1 MVLIN
6 RKTNST
12 DRAPIKDQ
20 LNQAETKL
28 INLRDFQSV
37 KKHIQSI
44 EIMEIWIFWKIAEV
58 LCKKHSIQKI
68 SWIKCMRM
76 SSKVLQKYL
85 FSTQNF
91 KNKLFTLITLK
102 ISSNVHILYQNHR
115 IYTLRWPNQIHTQF
129 HVLSL
134 AKNDLWN
141 VCN

>member
-1 MVLIN
+1 MVSIN
-6 RKTNST
+6 RKINLT
-12 DRAPIKDQ
+12 DRAPIEYQ
-20 LNQAETKL
+20 LNQVETKL

-37 KKHIQSI
+37 EKHIQSI
-44 EIMEIWIFWKIAEV
+44 EILEIWIFWKTVEV